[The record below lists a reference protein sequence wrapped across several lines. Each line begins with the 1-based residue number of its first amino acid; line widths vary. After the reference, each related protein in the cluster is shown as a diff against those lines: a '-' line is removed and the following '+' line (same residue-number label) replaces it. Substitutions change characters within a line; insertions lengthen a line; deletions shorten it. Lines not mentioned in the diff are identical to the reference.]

1 MASQQPTP
9 EHDRDTH
16 RIHSI
21 GVIGAGSW
29 GTALA
34 RLLAVKGYDVRMWVY
49 EPDLVTTIN
58 TTHENTLYLPG
69 FTLPDNLI
77 ATHDLR
83 EALTDRD
90 MILQVVPSHVVR
102 EVMTQAAPH
111 IPVGVPIVSA
121 SKGIENESLMLVNEI
136 LEEVLPIR
144 CHPYLA
150 YLSGPSFAK
159 EVAADKATAVVIA
172 SYSKQLAQKLQY
184 AFHTP
189 TFRTY
194 TSHDVIGIEV
204 GGALKNV
211 IAIAAGAA
219 AGLGLGHN
227 AMAGVITRG
236 LNELTRLAVRKGAN
250 ALTLSGLAGMGDLV
264 LTCTG
269 NLSRNRTVG
278 YKLGQGLTLE
288 QILSEMNMVAEGV
301 KTSKS
306 VHDLAHQLGVEMP
319 ISEQVYQVLYADKSA
334 KQAVHDLLARDLKAE
349 MSLFS

>member
-1 MASQQPTP
+1 MSLQPTP
-9 EHDRDTH
+9 EHDRDQH
-16 RIHSI
+16 SIRSI

-58 TTHENTLYLPG
+58 AQHVNTLYLPG
-69 FTLPDNLI
+69 YTLPDNLI
-77 ATHDLR
+77 ATNDLR
-83 EALTDRD
+83 EALTGRD
-90 MILQVVPSHVVR
+90 MILQVLPSHVVR
-102 EVMTQAAPH
+102 RVMAEAADH
-111 IPVGVPIVSA
+111 IPVGIPIVSA
-121 SKGIENESLMLVNEI
+121 SKGIENDSLMLVSEI
-136 LEEVLPIR
+136 LEDVLPIR

-159 EVAADKATAVVIA
+159 EVAAEMATAVVIA
-172 SYSKQLAQKLQY
+172 SYSQQLAHKLQHV
-184 AFHTP
+184 FHSP
-189 TFRTY
+189 YFRTY
-194 TSHDVIGIEV
+194 SSHDVIGVEV

-278 YKLGQGLTLE
+278 YKLGQGMTLE
-288 QILSEMNMVAEGV
+288 QILGEMNMVAEGI

-306 VHDLAHQLGVEMP
+306 VYDLSQRLDVEMP
-319 ISEQVYQVLYADKSA
+319 ISEQVYQVVHEGKSV
-334 KQAVHDLLARDLKAE
+334 KQGMQDLLSRDLKAE
-349 MSLFS
+349 MSLFA